1 MHEKLKPMVTS
12 KTIYSFLLSEQEGQ
26 ILLTAQEYPWSVLQ
40 VVPTTPADFECTMA
54 ILKKRGMVAHHDT
67 DRTFCIIH
75 LTSGDHDGQHPE
87 HQLTI
92 TQNNYKLFLDALR
105 DAMAQAAVWYAV
117 NVSSKLL
124 SNG

>member
-1 MHEKLKPMVTS
+1 MVTS

-40 VVPTTPADFECTMA
+40 VVPTTPADFERTMA
-54 ILKKRGMVAHHDT
+54 ILKKRGMVAYHDT
-67 DRTFCIIH
+67 DRTFFIIH
-75 LTSGDHDGQHPE
+75 LASGDHDGQHPE

-92 TQNNYKLFLDALR
+92 TQENYKQFLEALK
-105 DAMAQAAVWYAV
+105 DAMAQAAVWYEV

>member
-1 MHEKLKPMVTS
+1 M
-12 KTIYSFLLSEQEGQ
+12 
-26 ILLTAQEYPWSVLQ
+26 
-40 VVPTTPADFECTMA
+40 VPTTPADFECTMA

>member
-1 MHEKLKPMVTS
+1 MVTS

-40 VVPTTPADFECTMA
+40 VVPTTPADFERTMA

-67 DRTFCIIH
+67 DRIFFIIH
-75 LTSGDHDGQHPE
+75 LASGDHDGQHPE

-92 TQNNYKLFLDALR
+92 TQENYKQFLEALN
-105 DAMAQAAVWYAV
+105 DAMAQAAVWYEV

-124 SNG
+124 SKGLF